1 MVCASRLLCSAH
13 PEGEPLASWSDND
26 STDGLASA
34 PTLDGTGVP
43 LRQTLRESDPLI
55 GRRLANKYDV
65 LEVIGR
71 GGLGTVYKGVQHPIG
86 REVAIKVIAQHRAD
100 DEVLRK
106 RFQREAHAAARL
118 KHPAIVALYDFGED
132 QGELFMVMEY
142 VEGGELRDHLR
153 KGRGMEPGRVVRI
166 ARQVLSGLAHA
177 HQAGLV
183 HRDLKPENIMLSEGP
198 FGGERAQILD
208 FGIVKAIHEDAMPVP
223 DSHETRAGVIMGTPA
238 YLAPEQA
245 YARGVGP
252 HTDQYSMGVVLYE
265 ALTGKLPYDRGTEF
279 EIMTAHCVAPYPP
292 MPKAAGVSRALEA
305 VVKRAMAKD
314 PADRFESVKAMAD
327 ALEHALTAPPDAV
340 PPVDLT
346 EDDRVDSPGALTG
359 PAPTPMEIPSLST
372 NEHAALLAEPADEPL
387 PLGKVAKMAAAVLV
401 VGAGVVW
408 ALLPGSPAP
417 GPAADAAAVVAQP
430 SPTDATPITAPDAGP
445 GPGRL
450 PTEVVGLGGRA
461 LDPLAG
467 EPDAARPDASPP
479 DAGPPDA
486 GGKPPKVGKAPPKPR
501 PKRPKVRAVKL
512 DPQTC
517 GAEWQALRAAAAG
530 KSLSRGSG
538 LCRRIAELERRV
550 AGGRCKEPIDGIDT
564 LMSLCE

>member
-1 MVCASRLLCSAH
+1 MPV
-13 PEGEPLASWSDND
+13 
-26 STDGLASA
+26 
-34 PTLDGTGVP
+34 
-43 LRQTLRESDPLI
+43 RQTKRDVDPLI
-55 GRRLANKYDV
+55 GRKLADKYQV
-65 LEVIGR
+65 LNVIGR
-71 GGLGTVYKGVQHPIG
+71 GGLGTVYKGVQDPVG
-86 REVAIKVIAQHRAD
+86 REVAIKVIAHHRAG

-132 QGELFMVMEY
+132 QGELFMAMEF
-142 VEGGELRDHLR
+142 VEGQELRDHLR
-153 KGRGMEPGRVVRI
+153 KGKGMAPDRVVHI
-166 ARQVLSGLAHA
+166 ARQVLAGLAHA
-177 HQAGLV
+177 HKAGLV

-292 MPKAAGVSRALEA
+292 MPKAAKVPRALEA

-314 PADRFESVKAMAD
+314 PADRFESVRAMAD
-327 ALEHALTAPPDAV
+327 ALEHALTAPPDAM
-340 PPVDLT
+340 PPVDLD
-346 EDDRVDSPGALTG
+346 EDSLVDPGPGAVSG

-372 NEHAALLAEPADEPL
+372 NEHAALLADPADEPL
-387 PLGKVAKMAAAVLV
+387 PLAKVAKMVGAVLL
-401 VGAGVVW
+401 VGGLALW
-408 ALLPGSPAP
+408 ALMPGEPEPEPAP
-417 GPAADAAAVVAQP
+417 DATAVVAQP
-430 SPTDATPITAPDAGP
+430 SARDVTLGLSGDASTGQMHV
-445 GPGRL
+445 GR
-450 PTEVVGLGGRA
+450 VGVGGRA

-467 EPDAARPDASPP
+467 EPDAARPDAAVPDAAPP
-479 DAGPPDA
+479 DAAPS
-486 GGKPPKVGKAPPKPR
+486 KPKPAKPKPAKAPPKPR
-501 PKRPKVRAVKL
+501 PKRRRRVRAVKL
-512 DPQTC
+512 DKATC
-517 GAEWQALRAAAAG
+517 GAEWRALRTAAAG
-530 KSLSRGSG
+530 KSLSKGSG
-538 LCRRIAELERRV
+538 LCRRIAKLEQRV
-550 AGGRCKEPIDGIDT
+550 AAGRCKEPLAGIDM